1 MNHGIVAH
9 AMRDALT
16 TAVSELPD
24 SRVRVNVEVEPDEIE
39 GRIER
44 QARELAPR
52 LKLAGF
58 RRGKVPAPL
67 VIQRMGREAVFEEAV
82 RSSLGGWY
90 ASAIESAGIVP
101 VGDPSVQLGD
111 APGQGEPFQFS
122 IEVGVL
128 PKATLGKYKG
138 LEVPRREPAVPEEA
152 IEEEIEGLRE
162 RLARLEDVDGQAQRG
177 DFVVIDYGAQLD
189 GETQA
194 VAEERDQL
202 VELERGN
209 LLPSLEAGLLGAS
222 AGEERTIDGTFPEH
236 YPNPKLAGHTASF
249 AVKVKQVK
257 RKALP
262 ELDEDFAADTGFDSI
277 AELREDIAR
286 RLRAADERRV
296 ESEFREAAL
305 DEATQ
310 QARVTVPPELS
321 EARAREMWERT
332 LRALARQ
339 GISRESYLKIT
350 SRSEDELLRELAPAA
365 EQALR
370 REAVLTAVVDA
381 EGISPD
387 DSELVELLREVTGND
402 EGSEGEEGSERDEGS
417 ERGADRGGEHERA
430 DQREQRRGR
439 PQAGAADE
447 RRGERMLE
455 ELRRSGR
462 LEELREELAAR
473 KAVDLIAA
481 EAEPIAGERAL
492 ARAKLWTPE
501 KEAAEIAAGSRAPGA
516 PTAPA
521 PGAPEQRQGGQRLW
535 TPRSSG

>member
-1 MNHGIVAH
+1 MP
-9 AMRDALT
+9 DTLT

-24 SRVRVNVEVEPDEIE
+24 SRVRVQVEVEPEEIE

-52 LKLAGF
+52 LKIAGF

-111 APGQGEPFQFS
+111 APAHGEPFQFS

-138 LEVPRREPAVPEEA
+138 LEVARREPTVSEQAIDEEV
-152 IEEEIEGLRE
+152 EGLRE
-162 RLARLEDVDGQAQRG
+162 RLARLEDVDGQAERG
-177 DFVVIDYGAQLD
+177 DFVVIDYSARLD
-189 GETQA
+189 GDTQVA
-194 VAEERDQL
+194 AEERDQL
-202 VELERGN
+202 VELDRGT
-209 LLPSLEAGLLGAS
+209 LLPSLEAGLLGARG
-222 AGEERTIDGTFPEH
+222 GEDRVIEGSFPEH
-236 YPNPKLAGHTASF
+236 YPNAELAGHTASF
-249 AVKVKQVK
+249 AVKIKQVK
-257 RKALP
+257 RKQLP
-262 ELDEDFAADTGFDSI
+262 ALDEDFAADTGFDSI
-277 AELREDIAR
+277 AELREDIAH

-310 QARVTVPPELS
+310 QARVTVPQALG

-332 LRALARQ
+332 LRAIARQ
-339 GISRESYLKIT
+339 GISRETYLKLT
-350 SRSEDELLRELAPAA
+350 SRSEEELLRELAPAA

-370 REAVLTAVVDA
+370 REAVLTAVVEA

-387 DSELVELLREVTGND
+387 DNSLLELLREASDAQN
-402 EGSEGEEGSERDEGS
+402 GSEQ
-417 ERGADRGGEHERA
+417 GAQRAGEHEASRE
-430 DQREQRRGR
+430 REQRRG
-439 PQAGAADE
+439 QTHAGAADE
-447 RRGERMLE
+447 QRGERMLK

-481 EAEPIAGERAL
+481 EAKPIASERAL

-501 KEAAEIAAGSRAPGA
+501 KEAAEIAASSRAAAA
-516 PTAPA
+516 PSATVPA
-521 PGAPEQRQGGQRLW
+521 APERGQSEQRLW